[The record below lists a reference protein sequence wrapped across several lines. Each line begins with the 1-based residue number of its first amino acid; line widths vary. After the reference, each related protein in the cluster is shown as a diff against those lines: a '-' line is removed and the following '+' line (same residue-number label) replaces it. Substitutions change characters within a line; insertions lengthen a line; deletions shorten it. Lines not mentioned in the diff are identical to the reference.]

1 MTELVALVGTP
12 ESLRGGAAAV
22 PFVELA
28 QGFVL
33 VPVGE
38 PARDAVGA
46 ALADDPDAAADLSRF
61 LAITLGSVGLSEDA
75 AASGPI
81 AYLELDE
88 YQQSGFVVEGGGV
101 VDSWVTSFDGA
112 QSQTP
117 EGEWAF
123 NRALRRLGVRA
134 GDGADECAAVGLT
147 RYLADLDA

>member
-12 ESLRGGAAAV
+12 ESLRGDGAAV

-46 ALADDPDAAADLSRF
+46 ALAEDPDAAADLSRF
-61 LAITLGSVGLSEDA
+61 LAITLGSVGLNAHA

-101 VDSWVTSFDGA
+101 VDSWVT
-112 QSQTP
+112 
-117 EGEWAF
+117 
-123 NRALRRLGVRA
+123 
-134 GDGADECAAVGLT
+134 
-147 RYLADLDA
+147 